1 MMISLLGGGAK
12 QRQPGDM
19 ERIAV
24 IGNAGGGKS
33 TLARAL
39 ATRRGLPYVEIDS
52 LLWCDGWQLAP
63 ENEYEAAHARLI
75 AEPRWVIDG
84 LGRMESL
91 AARLA
96 RAGEIVLVDLPLWM
110 HFWLAAERQIAW
122 ARGEIAHPPA
132 GAREMPPTED
142 LFRTIYEVDRDWM
155 PELRRLVATAEASG
169 ARVERITDL
178 EALNGAASRSAQKQ
192 DRRALGPAICVCAV
206 ACQPCPPAVRRQL
219 SIREYSNQV
228 RSRYGAVSK

>member
-1 MMISLLGGGAK
+1 
-12 QRQPGDM
+12 M

-52 LLWCDGWQLAP
+52 LLWREGWQPAP
-63 ENEYEAAHARLI
+63 EDEYEAGHARLI

-84 LGRMESL
+84 LGRLESL

-96 RAGEIVLVDLPLWM
+96 RASEIVLVDLPLWM
-110 HFWLAAERQIAW
+110 HFWLAAGRQIAW
-122 ARGEIAHPPA
+122 AKGEIAHPPA
-132 GAREMPPTED
+132 GAKEMPPTED

-155 PELRRLVATAEASG
+155 PEVRRLVAAAEGSST
-169 ARVERITDL
+169 RVERIGDI
-178 EALNGAASRSAQKQ
+178 ASLNRVAAR
-192 DRRALGPAICVCAV
+192 
-206 ACQPCPPAVRRQL
+206 
-219 SIREYSNQV
+219 
-228 RSRYGAVSK
+228 